1 MNPHNIRLW
10 KPERPNFMSSYHQ
23 QGLMSGTLK
32 ISGVSSGRVR
42 EQGVRENGVV
52 PLETQHN
59 KQPLGKYNTEVAV

>member
-1 MNPHNIRLW
+1 
-10 KPERPNFMSSYHQ
+10 MSSYHQ

-59 KQPLGKYNTEVAV
+59 TQPLGKYNTEVAV